1 MADLSSSL
9 YLTARE
15 TETVL
20 ETRFTDSARPTKFP
34 CSSPQSAV
42 KFVHSQSDYSTDVIS
57 GSSKTD
63 RNGFASLYLITNQ
76 EYNDDA
82 GGAESVDRVC
92 NYRTICR
99 GAVTGI
105 AVSKSQGDAVAVVST
120 ADGVLSLVKVIRRGN
135 GHKEIVCVDSWSSAR
150 SSLVTGNA
158 FAAVDE
164 FQNSVVAVSD
174 AGTIDL
180 VELNGTG
187 FRGLG
192 CNSTPSC
199 AAYNDVKFL
208 TSQYRFVAVG
218 NLPKSQIEFWDNKE
232 PLDRPST
239 FFSSRISSE
248 NASVKVYQNCVAAH
262 PTRYNIVLTG
272 SSDGSLNLWDARK
285 PDAPFIG
292 ARCAHSGNVWSASF
306 DTSDPS
312 TFVSVGE
319 DGNVFKW
326 SYGGNEPN
334 IDAASM
340 SYEKIFNTT
349 DSPAN
354 CLDIDEYSRHLCVG
368 FDDGDV
374 VTTKLTP

>member
-1 MADLSSSL
+1 MADFSSPL
-9 YLTARE
+9 YMTARE

-20 ETRFTDSARPTKFP
+20 ETRFTESARPTMFP

-42 KFVHSQSDYSTDVIS
+42 KFIHSQSDHSIDAIS

-63 RNGFASLYLITNQ
+63 RNGFTSLYLITNQ
-76 EYNDDA
+76 EYNGDA
-82 GGAESVDRVC
+82 GGAESVDQVF
-92 NYRTICR
+92 NYPTICR

-105 AVSKSQGDAVAVVST
+105 AISKNQGNPVAIVST
-120 ADGVLSLVKVIRRGN
+120 ADGLLSLVKVIRRGS
-135 GHKEIVCVDSWSSAR
+135 GYKEIVCVDSWPSAR
-150 SSLVTGNA
+150 SSLVMGNA

-164 FQNSVVAVSD
+164 CQNSIVAVSD

-180 VELNGTG
+180 VELNGAG
-187 FRGLG
+187 FRELG

-208 TSQYRFVAVG
+208 TAQYRFVAVG
-218 NLPKSQIEFWDNKE
+218 NLPKSQIEIWDNKE
-232 PLDRPST
+232 PLDRPSM
-239 FFSSRISSE
+239 FFSSRTSSE

-262 PTRYNIVLTG
+262 PTRHNIVLTG
-272 SSDGSLNLWDARK
+272 SSDGSLNLWDTRK

-292 ARCAHSGNVWSASF
+292 ARCAHSGNVWGVSF
-306 DTSDPS
+306 DTYDPS

-326 SYGGNEPN
+326 SYGGNAPN
-334 IDAASM
+334 IDASSM
-340 SYEKIFNTT
+340 SYEKIFETT

-354 CLDIDEYSRHLCVG
+354 CLDIDEYSRRLCVG
-368 FDDGDV
+368 FDDGNV
-374 VTTKLTP
+374 VTTQLKP